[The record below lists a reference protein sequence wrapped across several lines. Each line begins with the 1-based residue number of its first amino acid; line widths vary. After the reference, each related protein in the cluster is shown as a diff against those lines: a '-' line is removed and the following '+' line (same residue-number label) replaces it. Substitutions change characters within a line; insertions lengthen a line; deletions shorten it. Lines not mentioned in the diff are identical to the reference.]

1 MADPVLYQA
10 MLNITSF
17 GRRAS
22 PIPEEQ
28 QSTQYTDAFNEII
41 QSELDTVQV
50 QGPVSSSGQNTA
62 NPTGATSIIHSPT
75 TKDTSNASI
84 SNAQATAAPTVF
96 SISRAMD
103 TSPAHGFSFHK
114 AIMPTFNTK
123 PTRGPAAVPHQKDE
137 QQSTNTNP
145 IPTAVSNITP
155 TTVKIPAT
163 SKSENPSQH
172 CGSNHSSPEPHE
184 VLWKAKLQPPTPPIQ
199 QSTNT
204 EQLHTNESEKRAVPK
219 PYHTSSSSLAAAN
232 HVATIQTIAA
242 GLPGL
247 VRQTAE
253 QPSRAPSTY
262 TDDTRHDEDTT
273 MLDGP
278 TLIYECPAS
287 RPTSHTSSRSSS
299 QSSFQSRSF
308 RTLCRTPSNRSCG
321 YESSHGSVLSRLQ
334 ALSKV
339 HKRHASPG
347 HRSSAVPETSRVSAS
362 KDLPID
368 PEDLLKALTIHYHE
382 QKQQR
387 AQFKMTEKAKDED
400 ITTLEMIIKDLD
412 GQLKESDKQISEQE
426 AKLRRYSQLVPGWQD
441 RIKKL
446 SDFVKGLNNDHAR
459 LRDDARSIQ
468 DEQQKIMIHKENM
481 DKVLR
486 ESAGAL
492 EKERADHR
500 QRLIKAHHRTEK
512 AEQALNTS
520 NIDLLGERTRVR
532 AEQDRNTSLQD
543 SLTRLTSDREDIL
556 VKLGDQEATICSK
569 IANLDVTIADSAR
582 NASTRAQEGLNPKLE
597 ECISLLKEPRTDDSA
612 NAEDVRKLDISIKE
626 NGDKIS
632 QLAHSYKDTISATSR
647 LEDRIVSEVD
657 SRLQSIVASIEA
669 GQPLEQQL
677 QDLQESNAKFTER
690 LKATEADLADSRHKL
705 TTAEKQEKE
714 QLQKT
719 AALEAEVKA
728 LHGQPRES
736 PLLALRLH
744 DSEKQCE
751 ELNQQLSAYQLQL
764 EATRSDLAAECLG
777 KASLEESLQTAKADI
792 VGLQAKVEAIS
803 LEKVAVE
810 GQAKLNED
818 KLREDLSKSCN
829 NEISRNKKKFVN
841 EIHRLRN
848 VEKDLEASR
857 AEIALL
863 EGTKGDVLAKLDTA
877 TRDLESRQA
886 SASEVSQ
893 MLQKSLQECSR
904 LEKDLEGIRNQ
915 DAEKS
920 KHFQEMET
928 EIRQMRE
935 GTSSMQKDLEVE
947 KRVTKELKAEKAA
960 ALENAKIAEASANS
974 EHQLLM
980 ESRNKSSQ
988 LEQEVASLNQKVQTL
1003 RIELDQNLPSMHT
1016 ELADIQKDR
1025 AQMRQENLKL
1035 RTLLDQA
1042 EEEKTRLRDQNKA
1055 TDGLLASATQ
1065 KLNSQEARIISKSMQ
1080 EQAATPKANP
1090 QPSSVSKRLPEKRV
1104 EFTAGAQKQRP
1115 ENPKKAVVVED
1126 SQNTSE
1132 VIEESQNHGL
1142 DLLREQQG
1150 RTPSKALGFSNPI
1163 AFMPKA
1169 IQDLVAAPSSPLTDC
1184 QPTSIPVTDG
1194 REMFPPSPSLN
1205 AGNRGR
1211 IIEDSQA
1218 TTISSQELGSSH
1230 ETPSQRSV
1238 WALSTSTTKTK
1249 LQSVERIISKTGQ
1262 PTTNRK
1268 PHLHAG
1274 GQADSL
1280 SSAAKRAAQPSQPPP
1295 GILKSG
1301 GAKGL
1306 ASSQNQSNPFRGNN
1320 KRRKLSGEISAER
1333 ELPNLGPTKASPV
1346 NPAGTS
1352 RRKSTLRRSQRT
1364 DKYHDRFL
1372 AELEK
1377 GQ

>member
-1 MADPVLYQA
+1 

-17 GRRAS
+17 GRRPS

-41 QSELDTVQV
+41 QSELDTAPV
-50 QGPVSSSGQNTA
+50 QGPMSSSDQNTA
-62 NPTGATSIIHSPT
+62 NPTGATSTIHSPM
-75 TKDTSNASI
+75 TKDDSNTSIPS
-84 SNAQATAAPTVF
+84 AQATAAPTVF
-96 SISRAMD
+96 SISRALD

-123 PTRGPAAVPHQKDE
+123 PTRGPAAVPHKKDE

-145 IPTAVSNITP
+145 ISTAISNITP
-155 TTVKIPAT
+155 TAVKTPAT

-172 CGSNHSSPEPHE
+172 CGSNHTSPEPHE
-184 VLWKAKLQPPTPPIQ
+184 VLLKTKLELPTPPIQ
-199 QSTNT
+199 QSTSI
-204 EQLHTNESEKRAVPK
+204 EQLHTNESEKRAVPES
-219 PYHTSSSSLAAAN
+219 YHTSPSRLTAAN
-232 HVATIQTIAA
+232 HAATIQTAAA
-242 GLPGL
+242 GLPEL
-247 VRQTAE
+247 VRQAVE
-253 QPSRAPSTY
+253 QPSPAPSTN
-262 TDDTRHDEDTT
+262 TDDTRHDEDTA

-278 TLIYECPAS
+278 TLINECPAS

-299 QSSFQSRSF
+299 QSSSQSRSS
-308 RTLCRTPSNRSCG
+308 RTLRRALSNRLYG
-321 YESSHGSVLSRLQ
+321 YDSSHGSVSSRSQ
-334 ALSKV
+334 ALGKV
-339 HKRHASPG
+339 QKRRASPRR
-347 HRSSAVPETSRVSAS
+347 RSPAVSETSRVSTS

-368 PEDLLKALTIHYHE
+368 PEDLLKALTIHYHD

-387 AQFKMTEKAKDED
+387 AQFKLREKVKDED
-400 ITTLEMIIKDLD
+400 IATLEMIIKDLD
-412 GQLKESDKQISEQE
+412 QQLQESDKQISEQE
-426 AKLRRYSQLVPGWQD
+426 AKLLRYSQLVPGWQD

-459 LRDDARSIQ
+459 LRDNARSIQ
-468 DEQQKIMIHKENM
+468 DEQQKILVHKETM
-481 DKVLR
+481 DKMLK

-492 EKERADHR
+492 EKERADHQ
-500 QRLIKAHHRTEK
+500 QRLIKAHHRTEM
-512 AEQALNTS
+512 AEQALDTS

-532 AEQDRNTSLQD
+532 AEQDRNVSLQD
-543 SLTRLTSDREDIL
+543 SLTRLASDRKDIL
-556 VKLGDQEATICSK
+556 VKLGDQEATISSK
-569 IANLDVTIADSAR
+569 IANLDLAIADSAR
-582 NASTRAQEGLNPKLE
+582 NASSRAQEVLNPKIE

-612 NAEDVRKLDISIKE
+612 NAEVVRKLEISIKE

-632 QLAHSYKDTISATSR
+632 QLAYSYKDTISATSR
-647 LEDRIVSEVD
+647 LEDRLVSEVD
-657 SRLQSIVASIEA
+657 SRLQSIVSSIEA
-669 GQPLEQQL
+669 GRPLEQQL
-677 QDLQESNAKFTER
+677 QNLQESNAKVTER

-719 AALEAEVKA
+719 AALEAEVKT
-728 LHGQPRES
+728 LHAQPRES

-777 KASLEESLQTAKADI
+777 KASLEDSLQTAKADI
-792 VGLQAKVEAIS
+792 VGLQAKLEAIS

-810 GQAKLNED
+810 SQAKLNED
-818 KLREDLSKSCN
+818 QLREDLSKSCN

-863 EGTKGDVLAKLDTA
+863 EGTKRDALAKLDTA
-877 TRDLESRQA
+877 MRDLESRQA

-893 MLQKSLQECSR
+893 TLQRSLQERSR
-904 LEKDLEGIRNQ
+904 LEKDLEGMRNQ

-920 KHFQEMET
+920 KQSQEMET

-935 GTSSMQKDLEVE
+935 GTSKIQKDLEVE
-947 KRVTKELKAEKAA
+947 KRMTKDLQAEKAS
-960 ALENAKIAEASANS
+960 ALENAKNAEASAHS
-974 EHQLLM
+974 KHQLLM

-988 LEQEVASLNQKVQTL
+988 LEQEVASLNEKLQTL
-1003 RIELDQNLPSMHT
+1003 RIELDQNLPSMQT
-1016 ELADIQKDR
+1016 EFANIQKCQ
-1025 AQMRQENLKL
+1025 AEKSQEILKL

-1042 EEEKTRLRDQNKA
+1042 EEEKRSLRDQNKA

-1065 KLNSQEARIISKSMQ
+1065 KLNSQEVRIISKSIQ
-1080 EQAATPKANP
+1080 EPAPTAKASP
-1090 QPSSVSKRLPEKRV
+1090 QPSSVSKRSKRLPEKTV

-1115 ENPKKAVVVED
+1115 ENLKKAVVVED
-1126 SQNTSE
+1126 SQKTSGI
-1132 VIEESQNHGL
+1132 IEESQNHGL
-1142 DLLREQQG
+1142 DLLREQEG
-1150 RTPSKALGFSNPI
+1150 LPSSKALGFSNPI

-1169 IQDLVAAPSSPLTDC
+1169 IQDLVAAPSSPPTDC
-1184 QPTSIPVTDG
+1184 QPTSTPVTDG

-1211 IIEDSQA
+1211 VVEDSQA
-1218 TTISSQELGSSH
+1218 TGISSQELGSSY

-1238 WALSTSTTKTK
+1238 WALSRSTTKTK

-1262 PTTNRK
+1262 LTTNRK
-1268 PHLHAG
+1268 PHPHTG
-1274 GQADSL
+1274 GEANSPR
-1280 SSAAKRAAQPSQPPP
+1280 SVPKRAAQPSQPPP
-1295 GILKSG
+1295 SILKSG

-1306 ASSQNQSNPFRGNN
+1306 ASSQAQSTHFQGSN
-1320 KRRKLSGEISAER
+1320 KRRKLSGEIAAER
-1333 ELPNLGPTKASPV
+1333 ELSNLGPTKASPV

>member
-1 MADPVLYQA
+1 MADPVVYQA

-41 QSELDTVQV
+41 QSELDTTPV
-50 QGPVSSSGQNTA
+50 QGPLSSSDQNTA
-62 NPTGATSIIHSPT
+62 NPTGATSIMHSPM
-75 TKDTSNASI
+75 TKDTGNVTI
-84 SNAQATAAPTVF
+84 SNAQATVAPTVF
-96 SISRAMD
+96 SISRALD

-123 PTRGPAAVPHQKDE
+123 PTRGPAAMPHKKDE

-145 IPTAVSNITP
+145 ISTAVSNITP
-155 TTVKIPAT
+155 TAVKIPAT

-172 CGSNHSSPEPHE
+172 CGSNHISPEPHE
-184 VLWKAKLQPPTPPIQ
+184 VLWKAKLEPPTPPIQ

-204 EQLHTNESEKRAVPK
+204 EQLHTNESEKRAVPE

-232 HVATIQTIAA
+232 HVATIQTAAA

-253 QPSRAPSTY
+253 QPSPAPSTN
-262 TDDTRHDEDTT
+262 TDDTRHDEDPA

-278 TLIYECPAS
+278 TLINECPAS

-299 QSSFQSRSF
+299 QSSFQSKSF
-308 RTLCRTPSNRSCG
+308 RTLRRTLSNRSYG
-321 YESSHGSVLSRLQ
+321 YDSSHGSVLSRLQ
-334 ALSKV
+334 ALGQV
-339 HKRHASPG
+339 HKRRASPG
-347 HRSSAVPETSRVSAS
+347 HRSSAVPETSRVSTS

-368 PEDLLKALTIHYHE
+368 PEDLLKALTIHYHD

-387 AQFKMTEKAKDED
+387 AQFKMREKAKDED

-412 GQLKESDKQISEQE
+412 GQLQESDKQISEQE
-426 AKLRRYSQLVPGWQD
+426 AKLLRYSQLVPGWQD

-468 DEQQKIMIHKENM
+468 DEQQKIIVHKENM
-481 DKVLR
+481 DKMLK
-486 ESAGAL
+486 ESARAL

-500 QRLIKAHHRTEK
+500 QRLIKAHHRTEM

-520 NIDLLGERTRVR
+520 NNDLLGERTRVR

-543 SLTRLTSDREDIL
+543 SLTRLASDREDIL
-556 VKLGDQEATICSK
+556 VKLGDQEATLSSK

-582 NASTRAQEGLNPKLE
+582 NASTRAQEVLNPKLE

-632 QLAHSYKDTISATSR
+632 QLAYSYKETISATSR

-657 SRLQSIVASIEA
+657 SRLQSIVSSIEA
-669 GQPLEQQL
+669 GRPLEQQL
-677 QDLQESNAKFTER
+677 QDLQESNTKVTER

-719 AALEAEVKA
+719 AALEAEVKT
-728 LHGQPRES
+728 LHAQPRES

-792 VGLQAKVEAIS
+792 VGLQAKVDAIS

-863 EGTKGDVLAKLDTA
+863 EGTKGDALAKLDTA

-893 MLQKSLQECSR
+893 LLEKSLQECSR
-904 LEKDLEGIRNQ
+904 LEKDLEDMRNQ

-928 EIRQMRE
+928 EIRE
-935 GTSSMQKDLEVE
+935 EISKIEKDLEVE
-947 KRVTKELKAEKAA
+947 KRVTKDLQAEKAS
-960 ALENAKIAEASANS
+960 ALENAKTAEASANS
-974 EHQLLM
+974 EHLLLI

-988 LEQEVASLNQKVQTL
+988 LEHEVASLNEKLRTL
-1003 RIELDQNLPSMHT
+1003 SIQLDQNLPSMHT
-1016 ELADIQKDR
+1016 ELADIQKFQ
-1025 AQMRQENLKL
+1025 AQNSQEILKL

-1042 EEEKTRLRDQNKA
+1042 EEEKMRLRDQNKA
-1055 TDGLLASATQ
+1055 TEGLLASATQ
-1065 KLNSQEARIISKSMQ
+1065 KLNNQEVSVVGESIQ
-1080 EQAATPKANP
+1080 EQAVTAKANP

-1104 EFTAGAQKQRP
+1104 EFTAGAQKQCP

-1126 SQNTSE
+1126 SQNTSG

-1150 RTPSKALGFSNPI
+1150 RPSSKALGFSNPI

-1184 QPTSIPVTDG
+1184 QPTSIPVIDG

-1262 PTTNRK
+1262 STTNRK
-1268 PHLHAG
+1268 PHPHAG

-1280 SSAAKRAAQPSQPPP
+1280 SSAAKRATQPSQPPP

-1306 ASSQNQSNPFRGNN
+1306 ASSQAQSNHFQGNN
-1320 KRRKLSGEISAER
+1320 KRRKLSGEMSAER

-1346 NPAGTS
+1346 KPAGTS
-1352 RRKSTLRRSQRT
+1352 RRKSTLRRSQRS
-1364 DKYHDRFL
+1364 KSSSQCGPLIR
-1372 AELEK
+1372 
-1377 GQ
+1377 Q